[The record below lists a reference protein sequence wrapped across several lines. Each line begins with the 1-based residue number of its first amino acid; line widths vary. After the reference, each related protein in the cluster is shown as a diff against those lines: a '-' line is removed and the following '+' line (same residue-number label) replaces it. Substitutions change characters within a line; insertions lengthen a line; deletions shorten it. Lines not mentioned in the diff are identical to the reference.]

1 MQEVI
6 FQLFVNY
13 FQVVCLLQV
22 ELVHLHGKISAFF
35 RDMKDLLY
43 LNYIDSLA
51 KEAKNEEFFNSSE
64 EHAKIVLTAIMRY
77 AKRYVN
83 IYCESMMSEVS
94 NNEEYLKVVQGF
106 LEKGGNMNILLNN
119 YDENIVNK
127 GIYKILS
134 YYPNK
139 IKIKKIEDPANKI
152 KYNGNPVHFTVADGK
167 AFRLETDIVNKKAWG
182 NFNDPVDGKVLDDVF
197 YRVFSMDK
205 CSDIKIC
212 NCKC

>member
-1 MQEVI
+1 
-6 FQLFVNY
+6 
-13 FQVVCLLQV
+13 
-22 ELVHLHGKISAFF
+22 
-35 RDMKDLLY
+35 MKDLLY

-77 AKRYVN
+77 AKQYVN
-83 IYCESMMSEVS
+83 IYCGSMMSEVS
-94 NNEEYLKVVQGF
+94 NNEEYLNVVQDF
-106 LEKGGNMNILLNN
+106 LEKGGIMNVLLNN
-119 YDENIVNK
+119 YDENLVDK

-134 YYPNK
+134 LYPNK
-139 IKIKKIEDPANKI
+139 IKIKEIKDSTNII

-167 AFRLETDIVNKKAWG
+167 SFRLETDIINKKAWG
-182 NFNDPVDGKVLDDVF
+182 NFNNPVDGKVLDDIFHKVF
-197 YRVFSMDK
+197 LMDK